1 MSAYIWAPEIHF
13 IDDKWYIYFATAKTS
28 DKKGV
33 MFDHRIYVLE
43 NLSSNP
49 LEGNW
54 VEKGELKLIGNRF
67 LWMLQ
72 RLNI

>member
-1 MSAYIWAPEIHF
+1 MVYIF
-13 IDDKWYIYFATAKTS
+13 CNSQNS
-28 DKKGV
+28 DKKGE

-54 VEKGELKLIGNRF
+54 VEKGQLKKIGNHF
-67 LWMLQ
+67 L
-72 RLNI
+72 